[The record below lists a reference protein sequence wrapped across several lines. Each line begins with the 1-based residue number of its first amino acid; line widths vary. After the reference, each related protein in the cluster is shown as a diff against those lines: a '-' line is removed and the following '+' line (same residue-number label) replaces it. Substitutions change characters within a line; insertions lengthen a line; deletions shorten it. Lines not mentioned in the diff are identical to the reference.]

1 MQAVSKSH
9 ADFISLL
16 IVFIFCNVAG
26 KTTGDY
32 FTVFSKKSPWRD
44 LTGRCLSDNNAI
56 KIPDIL
62 GFSIPEFLKFC
73 AHYA

>member
-26 KTTGDY
+26 KTKGIILRY
-32 FTVFSKKSPWRD
+32 FLKITLAEFDRKVS
-44 LTGRCLSDNNAI
+44 SDNSAI
-56 KIPDIL
+56 KIPAVLD
-62 GFSIPEFLKFC
+62 FSIFVLKNEK
-73 AHYA
+73 